1 MTSEVNEAQFAASSE
16 NQPVESCETSFTPP
30 DNLERKLQREYNY
43 HIHGSWMD
51 KPGVAGVPHVVYTP
65 EMREEERRRRVSH
78 DPFAKMFS
86 APQQSELYPRAE
98 NTGSNTNPYFWP
110 QSPATPARGSFD
122 IFYGPNPKNLLP
134 GNPED
139 LYEPQSAGTFSL
151 SKTPVPESGTSLHS
165 QTNINRYPKTADT
178 DTGESPPPHN
188 SWVPENTI
196 FLLKMMWQRW
206 FCSLCNTCLLLP
218 AYLRDRFS
226 VCLKCLQVAKTL
238 QFWLRFAWFHWSQA
252 VHFNWIISKPSV
264 QQRSIRPNA

>member
-16 NQPVESCETSFTPP
+16 NQPVESCETSFTAP

-51 KPGVAGVPHVVYTP
+51 KPGVAGVRQVVYTP

-78 DPFAKMFS
+78 DPFAKMSS

-98 NTGSNTNPYFWP
+98 NMGSNTNPYFWP
-110 QSPATPARGSFD
+110 QAPATPARGNFD

-165 QTNINRYPKTADT
+165 QTNINRYPKTADI

-196 FLLKMMWQRW
+196 FLLKMTWHRW

-218 AYLRDRFS
+218 AYLCDRFS
-226 VCLKCLQVAKTL
+226 VYLKCLQVAKML
-238 QFWLRFAWFHWSQA
+238 QF
-252 VHFNWIISKPSV
+252 
-264 QQRSIRPNA
+264 